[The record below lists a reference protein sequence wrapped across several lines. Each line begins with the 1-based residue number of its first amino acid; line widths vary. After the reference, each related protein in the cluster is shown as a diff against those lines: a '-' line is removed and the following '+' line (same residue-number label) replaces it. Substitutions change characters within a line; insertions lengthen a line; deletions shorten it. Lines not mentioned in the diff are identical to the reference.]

1 MRTLKQLVIIG
12 AGGFGREV
20 FAWAEQADE
29 FHREWTIKGFID
41 DDPTALD
48 AFKISARILGNIED
62 YPVQSDDVFV
72 CAIGN
77 VAPKRRCVEAIRARG
92 GVFARVTHRTAVV
105 GQRVR
110 LGAGV
115 ILCPH
120 AVVSCDATLGDFVSI
135 NLHSTVA
142 HDAVIGDF
150 TQVHCHA
157 DITGGVQVGRDV
169 VVGSHASILPR
180 LSVGDGATVGAGA
193 VVVRD
198 VPAGVT
204 VFGNPAKILP
214 RT

>member
-1 MRTLKQLVIIG
+1 MKQLVIIG

-48 AFKISARILGNIED
+48 AFGKIGAPILGNVGDYRIETG
-62 YPVQSDDVFV
+62 DVFI

-77 VAPKRRCVEAIRARG
+77 VAPKRRCVETIRARG
-92 GVFARVTHRTAVV
+92 GVFTRVTHRTAVL
-105 GQRVR
+105 GQRAR

-115 ILCPH
+115 ILCPR
-120 AVVSCDATLGDFVSI
+120 AVVSCDAALGDFVSI

-142 HDAVIGDF
+142 HDATIGDF

-157 DITGGVQVGRDV
+157 DITGGVHLGRGV
-169 VVGSHASILPR
+169 LVGSHASILPGVR
-180 LSVGDGATVGAGA
+180 VGDDAIVGAGS

-198 VPAGVT
+198 VPAGAT
-204 VFGNPAKILP
+204 VFGNPAKVLP
-214 RT
+214 RR